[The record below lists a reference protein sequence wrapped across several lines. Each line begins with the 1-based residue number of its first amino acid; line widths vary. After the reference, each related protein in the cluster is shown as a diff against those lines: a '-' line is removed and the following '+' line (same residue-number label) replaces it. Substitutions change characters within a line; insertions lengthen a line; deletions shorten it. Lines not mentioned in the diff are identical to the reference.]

1 MKRYFNAY
9 IQPKKDS
16 LASTI
21 RKEFLQITMGNRK
34 FSGILGKRHKGN
46 LERYMQMTNKHMKG
60 TQLD

>member
-1 MKRYFNAY
+1 MRRYFNVY

-34 FSGILGKRHKGN
+34 FSSILGKRLIKAI
-46 LERYMQMTNKHMKG
+46 
-60 TQLD
+60 